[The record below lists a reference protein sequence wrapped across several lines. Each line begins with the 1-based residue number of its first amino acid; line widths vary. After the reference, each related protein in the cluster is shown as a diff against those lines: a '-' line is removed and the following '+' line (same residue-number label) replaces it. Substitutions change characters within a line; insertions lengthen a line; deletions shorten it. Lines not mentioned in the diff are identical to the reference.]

1 MRMLRF
7 ERLLTITAP
16 SGASQLDID
25 LRVVSMAVLDRSIAY
40 TKALP
45 ARLSMSGGRNWI
57 KLKRLS
63 MYSVM
68 CGAGKNALC
77 EKCSRFVRHF

>member
-25 LRVVSMAVLDRSIAY
+25 LRVVSMEVLDRSIAY

-45 ARLSMSGGRNWI
+45 ARLSMSAGEELDKAEKIVDVFRHVRRRE
-57 KLKRLS
+57 KR
-63 MYSVM
+63 VM
-68 CGAGKNALC
+68 
-77 EKCSRFVRHF
+77 